1 MERGRPWIIRRSN
14 QDLLADWDGREAT
27 WTDDEAEALEFVD
40 RDAAKRILRAIPRNR
55 GERAQA
61 WPRETRQERREWL
74 RQGIARRFAV
84 RLLNAEFFADGRRN
98 PHYVDL
104 ATSGAAFG
112 REVDRMAEEILA
124 RRVRVRLDE
133 LPRPVS
139 LFAKYDR
146 KLRSEGRERRPI
158 KTKFGRPARIS
169 EN

>member
-84 RLLNAEFFADGRRN
+84 RLLNAEFFADGRKN

-104 ATSGAAFG
+104 STSGAAFG

-124 RRVRVRLDE
+124 RRVRVKLDE
-133 LPRPVS
+133 LPRPVALS
-139 LFAKYDR
+139 VAATRYVR
-146 KLRSEGRERRPI
+146 QCER
-158 KTKFGRPARIS
+158 GRPVVASRLSRATRIS
-169 EN
+169 ED